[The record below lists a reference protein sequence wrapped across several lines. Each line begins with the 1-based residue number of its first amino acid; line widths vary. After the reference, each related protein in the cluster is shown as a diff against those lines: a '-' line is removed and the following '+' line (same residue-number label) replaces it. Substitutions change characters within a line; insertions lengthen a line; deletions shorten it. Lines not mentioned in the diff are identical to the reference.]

1 MTYEESLEIITNAI
15 QTDKMT
21 SEQDIALSMA
31 QKAIEK
37 QIRKKPDL
45 VEFTGA
51 ETTTVAY
58 CPSCGNSF
66 GELRP
71 FPCIYVSMQLSAYRN
86 GEATACNCCGQA
98 IDWSDYK

>member
-37 QIRKKPDL
+37 QIRKKPVLQDDGISYRCPVCNRDVGYVDIL
-45 VEFTGA
+45 A
-51 ETTTVAY
+51 SETQPY
-58 CPSCGNSF
+58 CD
-66 GELRP
+66 
-71 FPCIYVSMQLSAYRN
+71 
-86 GEATACNCCGQA
+86 CGQA
-98 IDWSDYK
+98 IDWSDVK